1 MERTHVLCDL
11 LAWTN
16 VAPPPTLS
24 ITVHTNAEPDFDAV
38 VGDTDAPGNEETIQR
53 NCTDAIE

>member
-1 MERTHVLCDL
+1 MFFVICLHGLMLPR
-11 LAWTN
+11 
-16 VAPPPTLS
+16 PPPS
-24 ITVHTNAEPDFDAV
+24 VSFPIHTNTEPDFDAV

>member
-1 MERTHVLCDL
+1 MLCDL